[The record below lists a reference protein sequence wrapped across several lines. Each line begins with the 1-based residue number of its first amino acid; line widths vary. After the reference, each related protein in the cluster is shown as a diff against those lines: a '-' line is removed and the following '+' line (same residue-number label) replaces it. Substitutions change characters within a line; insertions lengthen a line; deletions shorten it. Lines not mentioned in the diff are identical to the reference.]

1 MIEVRRLA
9 GPCHLVRDPV
19 PGLRHLGIPRGG
31 PADRLACAVA
41 NAFAGNPGDEWC
53 LEFALVVP
61 VLVAQTTLGCAYSGP
76 PVDLSLETGEGIRPI
91 RVPGSFTWPAG
102 AVLRGGA
109 FCQGIRGY
117 LAVSGGLVP
126 PAPALGAMAKVAAGE
141 VLGASEGTLRARHL
155 GAQQAWTVPLET
167 IRVLPGSDWTESI
180 GLAGPWKV
188 GGECDRMGVR
198 LLGKAIPGMPVADR
212 LSEPVVPG
220 TVQLPGAGL
229 PIVLGV
235 DGQTIGGYP
244 RVCHVIDADLDM
256 LGQCRPGDRIGM
268 RLVSLGEACN
278 LGQERSRTVRD
289 LVLGIA
295 ASRGW

>member
-19 PGLRHLGIPRGG
+19 PGLRHLGIPQGG

-41 NAFAGNPGDEWC
+41 NAFAGNPGTEWC
-53 LEFALVVP
+53 LEFALVAP
-61 VLVAQTTLGCAYSGP
+61 VLVARSTLGCAYSGP
-76 PVDLSLETGEGIRPI
+76 PLDLALETAEGTRP
-91 RVPGSFTWPAG
+91 VSLPGSFTWPAG

-109 FCQGIRGY
+109 FCRGIRGY

-126 PAPALGAMAKVAAGE
+126 PASALGAVARVAAGD
-141 VLGASEGTLRARHL
+141 VLGASEGALRARRL
-155 GAQQAWTVPLET
+155 GTPQAWTEPSET
-167 IRVLPGSDWTESI
+167 IRFLPGSDWNESI
-180 GLAGPWKV
+180 PLAGPWKV
-188 GGECDRMGVR
+188 GGECDRMGIR
-198 LLGKAIPGMPVADR
+198 LLGAAIQGLPAADR

-244 RVCHVIDADLDM
+244 RVGHVIDADLDM

-278 LGQERSRTVRD
+278 LGQERSRAMRD

-295 ASRGW
+295 ASSGW